1 MLVCHFN
8 HRLVRDDTTDPGL
21 QRLVVDTGGDVPD
34 MRPIIGRH
42 MLASFTLEVFPHP
55 CCYFWSAVASP
66 KQPREV
72 FIARVSGIVVSDFEV
87 SQLLLCRRGFGSC
100 RGDGYARLWLV

>member
-1 MLVCHFN
+1 MFVCHFN

-42 MLASFTLEVFPHP
+42 MLASFTLEHLGQR
-55 CCYFWSAVASP
+55 WDWWMLL
-66 KQPREV
+66 
-72 FIARVSGIVVSDFEV
+72 IIV
-87 SQLLLCRRGFGSC
+87 LL
-100 RGDGYARLWLV
+100 